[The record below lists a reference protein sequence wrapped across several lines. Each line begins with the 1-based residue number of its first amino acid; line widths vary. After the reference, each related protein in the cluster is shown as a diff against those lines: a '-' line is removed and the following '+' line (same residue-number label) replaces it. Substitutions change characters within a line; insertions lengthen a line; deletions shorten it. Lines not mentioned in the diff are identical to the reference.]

1 MAGDIKMSKFVKVAA
16 SINFSKLAFGMFKS
30 YPQIQLALKTMF
42 PGWNPLNPLDVTN
55 KFLEALADP
64 EFQDLAVT
72 LAQQFISHRGQKLN
86 INEKDMF
93 KNYDYY
99 YKTKGTPLP
108 GLTADYMP
116 TIGAGAY
123 QATTGQMPG
132 KEVVPTKTFSGI
144 MDEIKQITQEVGF
157 QTLDPAAKRKILSNK
172 ISQYSREL
180 APFREYLKNNFPVFY
195 H

>member
-1 MAGDIKMSKFVKVAA
+1 MSKFIKVAA
-16 SINFSKLAFGMFKS
+16 PAPIDFGKLAFGMFKS
-30 YPQIQLALKTMF
+30 FPQIQLALKTMF

-55 KFLEALADP
+55 KFLEALQDE
-64 EFQDLAVT
+64 EFQDLAIT

-108 GLTADYMP
+108 GMSSAMMP

-123 QATTGQMPG
+123 QATTAQLP
-132 KEVVPTKTFSGI
+132 KANIVPTKTFTSI
-144 MDEIKQITQEVGF
+144 MDEIKTITQEVGF

-172 ISQYSREL
+172 IGEYTREL
-180 APFREYLKNNFPVFY
+180 GPFREYLKKNFPVFY
-195 H
+195 Q